1 MKPVILVLNDMTPDR
16 IARFSESYTALYA
29 PTAAERLELLQQH
42 AADIVAVVTN
52 GARGLSAQQ
61 MAVLPRLEI
70 ICCQGAGYE
79 AVDLAAAQARG
90 VVVTHGPGTN
100 ASSVAD
106 HAMALMLAVARG
118 IPQGNQYV
126 HNGGWDAGRTMR
138 AGIFGKRLGI
148 LGLGVIGGEIARR
161 AAGFEMDVSYHNRRE
176 IPGSAYHYAPT
187 VRDLAARSDFLVV
200 VAPGGTAT
208 YHIVDAPVLAALGP
222 HGYIINVGRGSVID
236 TAALV
241 DAMTEKRI
249 AGAAL
254 DVVEG
259 EPDVP
264 AALLALPDV
273 ILTPHVAGRSPD
285 SVQRTLQLML
295 DNLAAHFA
303 GRPVLTPV
311 PG

>member
-1 MKPVILVLNDMTPDR
+1 MKPVVLVLNDMTPDR
-16 IARFSESYTALYA
+16 IARFSESYTPLYA
-29 PTAAERLELLQQH
+29 PTPAERLQLLRHH

-52 GARGLSAQQ
+52 GARGLSAEQ
-61 MAVLPRLEI
+61 MAILPRLEI

-79 AVDLAAAQARG
+79 AVDLPAARGRG

-106 HAMALMLAVARG
+106 HAMALMLAAARG
-118 IPQGNQYV
+118 IPQGNEYV
-126 HNGGWDAGRTMR
+126 HSGGWDAGRTMR

-161 AAGFEMDVSYHNRRE
+161 AAGFEMDIGYHNRRE
-176 IPGSAYHYAPT
+176 IPGSAYHYAAS
-187 VRDLAARSDFLVV
+187 VRDLAERSDFLVV
-200 VAPGGTAT
+200 VAPGGAAT
-208 YHIVDAPVLAALGP
+208 YHIVDGPVLAALGP
-222 HGYIINVGRGSVID
+222 AGYIVNVGRGSVID
-236 TAALV
+236 TDALV
-241 DAMTEKRI
+241 DAIKEKRI

-264 AALLALPDV
+264 PGLLALPNV
-273 ILTPHVAGRSPD
+273 ILTPHVAGRSPE
-285 SVQRTLQLML
+285 SVKRTLQLML
-295 DNLAAHFA
+295 DNLAAHFNA
-303 GRPVLTPV
+303 RPVLTPV